1 MEGARWREMVEG
13 GGQEDRE
20 EVAER
25 RREKG
30 VREKGERWKEG
41 DRDTE
46 QRGREKGGGDE
57 RKFLNRLC
65 YQLNIILSVNIM
77 LTQKASLYGIRLLLR
92 FHANFPDMV
101 TLNCIDNT

>member
-1 MEGARWREMVEG
+1 MVEG

-46 QRGREKGGGDE
+46 QRGREKGGG
-57 RKFLNRLC
+57 R
-65 YQLNIILSVNIM
+65 
-77 LTQKASLYGIRLLLR
+77 
-92 FHANFPDMV
+92 
-101 TLNCIDNT
+101 